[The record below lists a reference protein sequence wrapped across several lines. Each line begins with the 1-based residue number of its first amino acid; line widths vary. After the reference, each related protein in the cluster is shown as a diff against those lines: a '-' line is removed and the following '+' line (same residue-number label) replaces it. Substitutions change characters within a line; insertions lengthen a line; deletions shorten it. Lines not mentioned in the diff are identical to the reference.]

1 MNKQLNPRLL
11 TELCVRAGR
20 YKAAAAANA
29 ALAANYLIGVEIEL
43 EEFAGDADRARA
55 NGWVIHEDGSLVNG
69 MEFVLHP
76 PRNGNDLV
84 AGIDHFFN
92 CKFKYT
98 GGDRTSVHLH
108 VDMTD
113 GVTVGQFRSLF
124 CLTFLLEGAI
134 YRIADE
140 HRKWGGYSSPLI
152 DMSPARMN
160 QLLAGNTEAQF
171 SAGVTGKIHEDKYY
185 GFNSV
190 SLTKHGTM
198 EFRYFPCT
206 DDKKVLM
213 QWVNLV
219 LELKAAA
226 MLHPD
231 PDDLLKAFSDD
242 AAAVAWLKKFMPKS
256 TEGLL
261 QYADRV
267 DMLDRKRLLV
277 AVMHDKNA
285 AAYRAPAPQVSKSLK
300 KLAVKRGWA
309 HEDNGADVEQN
320 AAPINP
326 VRIEEIYE
334 ADGQI
339 NMAAYQQLVQNIQQ
353 RNRQRR

>member
-1 MNKQLNPRLL
+1 MNKQLNPLKL
-11 TELCVRAGR
+11 TEICAKAGR
-20 YKAAAAANA
+20 FKPAAAPDAK
-29 ALAANYLIGVEIEL
+29 LAANYLIGVEIEL
-43 EEFAGDADRARA
+43 EEFRGDAADAGRM
-55 NGWVIHEDGSLVNG
+55 WTLHDDGSLVNG

-76 PRNGNDLV
+76 PRNGAELIEGVDR
-84 AGIDHFFN
+84 FFDA
-92 CKFKYT
+92 KFKYT

-152 DMSPARMN
+152 DMSPGRMN
-160 QLLAGNTEAQF
+160 NLLAGNTPAQF
-171 SAGVTGKIHEDKYY
+171 CAGVTGKTHQDKYY

-190 SLTKHGTM
+190 SLGKHGTL

-206 DDKKVLM
+206 DDKKVLL
-213 QWVNLV
+213 QWINLV
-219 LELKAAA
+219 LELKQVA
-226 MLHPD
+226 MAHPD
-231 PDDLLKAFSDD
+231 PDELLAQFTDD
-242 AAAVAWLKKFMPKS
+242 AAVVKWIKKNLPKS
-256 TEGLL
+256 AEGLL
-261 QYADRV
+261 QYADRI
-267 DMLDRKRLLV
+267 DLLDRKRLLV
-277 AVMHDKNA
+277 AVMRDKNA
-285 AAYRAPAPQVSKSLK
+285 AAYRAPAPQMSKSLK

-309 HEDNGADVEQN
+309 HEDNGD
-320 AAPINP
+320 AAPQPVVAP
-326 VRIEEIYE
+326 VRIEQIYE

-339 NMAAYQQLVQNIQQ
+339 NMAAYAQLVQNIQQ